1 MVMTI
6 FLTSLIRPYL
16 GSSRTIHPG
25 QKIHSSVTLANSSV
39 TKKYTPE
46 ARPLEGSVSFSQNFW
61 DPEWKDLR
69 TSVEFDL
76 DERLEEAIEA
86 FVTNPN
92 NANALQILCQIGQ
105 SSKRGRFFRF
115 FQQFKRGSVRS

>member
-1 MVMTI
+1 MVVRN
-6 FLTSLIRPYL
+6 FLTSFRPHP

-39 TKKYTPE
+39 IKKYIPE

-76 DERLEEAIEA
+76 DEHLEEAIEA
-86 FVTNPN
+86 IVANPN
-92 NANALQILCQIGQ
+92 NANAWQILRQVGQ
-105 SSKRGRFFRF
+105 SSKLGRLFRFFR
-115 FQQFKRGSVRS
+115 QFKRGSIRS